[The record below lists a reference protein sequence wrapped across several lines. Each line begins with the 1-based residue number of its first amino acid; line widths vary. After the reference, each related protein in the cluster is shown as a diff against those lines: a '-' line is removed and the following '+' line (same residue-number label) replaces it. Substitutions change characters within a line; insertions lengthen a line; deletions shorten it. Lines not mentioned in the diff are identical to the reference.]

1 MTSRRPVVALT
12 AADTLSLTGT
22 RLSMVA
28 IPWLVLTMTG
38 DPLLTGLAGF
48 AEMLPYVVA
57 KALGGP
63 LIDRLGAR
71 RIAIVADLLS
81 MAAVALVPLLHLV
94 GLLNLATLLPL
105 VAILGTLRGPA
116 DAAKY
121 AMVPAVAKIGGLPLE
136 RVTGIMGVIERLA
149 STIGAAAAGALVAL
163 LGPAPALGVTAAF
176 LGISAFTVAFALPAA
191 VQPPP
196 APSAGYVADLRE
208 GWRFFR
214 RDAVLVGVVV
224 MVASTNLLDTAYSSV
239 LLPVW
244 SEAFG
249 VAALLGLLLATFS
262 GASMAGSAIATVL
275 AERLPRLPVYVIA
288 FVLTGAPR
296 YFAFALGSPSEP
308 PHAAARGSSPMEALS
323 AVLVVGGFA
332 SGFLN
337 PILSAVMLERIPA
350 ALTGR
355 VTALVNALCWTLI
368 PFGGLFGGALIT
380 LIGLPT
386 TFAVA
391 GIAYLAV
398 TLLPLALRS
407 FREFANRPELPAPS
421 L

>member
-1 MTSRRPVVALT
+1 MTASRRPVLALT

-48 AEMLPYVVA
+48 AEMLPYVIA

-71 RIAIVADLLS
+71 RIAIVADLVS
-81 MAAVALVPLLHLV
+81 MATIALVPLLHLA
-94 GLLNLATLLPL
+94 GLLGLPTILPL
-105 VAILGTLRGPA
+105 VAVLGTLRGPA

-121 AMVPAVAKIGGLPLE
+121 AMVPAVAAAGALPLE

-149 STIGAAAAGALVAL
+149 STIGVALAGALVAL
-163 LGPAPALGVTAAF
+163 LGPALALSVTAGAFGLSALIVAVGLPALPQPA
-176 LGISAFTVAFALPAA
+176 PAA
-191 VQPPP
+191 
-196 APSAGYVADLRE
+196 SSGYLADLRE

-214 RDAVLVGVVV
+214 RDAVLVGVVI

-244 SEAFG
+244 SEAVG
-249 VAALLGLLLATFS
+249 DAALLGLLFAIFS
-262 GASMAGSAIATVL
+262 GASIAGAALATVL

-288 FVLTGAPR
+288 FLLTGAPR
-296 YFAFALGSPSEP
+296 YLAFAID
-308 PHAAARGSSPMEALS
+308 SPMPALVV
-323 AVLVVGGFA
+323 VLIVGGFA

-355 VTALVNALCWTLI
+355 VSALVNALSWTLI
-368 PFGGLFGGALIT
+368 PLGGLFGGALIT
-380 LIGLPT
+380 LAGLPAA
-386 TFAVA
+386 FAVS
-391 GIAYLAV
+391 GTIYLAV
-398 TLLPLALRS
+398 TLLPLAMRS
-407 FREFANRPELPAPS
+407 FRAFAERPALPSPTP
-421 L
+421 

>member
-176 LGISAFTVAFALPAA
+176 LGISAFTVALALPAA

-196 APSAGYVADLRE
+196 APSAGYLADLRE

-249 VAALLGLLLATFS
+249 DAALLGLLLATFS

-296 YFAFALGSPSEP
+296 YFAFALGSP
-308 PHAAARGSSPMEALS
+308 MEALI

-421 L
+421 S

>member
-12 AADTLSLTGT
+12 TADTLSLTGT

-249 VAALLGLLLATFS
+249 DATLLGLLLATFS

-296 YFAFALGSPSEP
+296 YFAFALGSP
-308 PHAAARGSSPMEALS
+308 MEVLI